1 LELADTSAW
10 TNRHKGEAVEAD
22 FDARILA
29 GEIATCPQVVME
41 LLWTAQTPR
50 DFDELREDL
59 AALPQLP
66 IDGATWERA
75 VEVWHALVHAGRHRQ
90 AKIPDLLVAASA
102 EIAGVPV
109 CHYDADFD
117 AIAAVTGQPVRAI
130 AQLGSL

>member
-10 TNRHKGEAVEAD
+10 TNRHKDAGVEAD

-29 GEIATCPQVVME
+29 GEIATCPQIVME

-50 DFDELREDL
+50 DFDELRLEL

-66 IDGATWERA
+66 IEPATWGRA
-75 VEVWHALVHAGRHRQ
+75 VDVWQSLVHAGRHRQ
-90 AKIPDLLVAASA
+90 AKIPDLLVAAAA

-117 AIAAVTGQPVRAI
+117 AIASVTGQPMRAI
-130 AQLGSL
+130 APLGSL